1 MVVIVQYS
9 VVLCLTFLILEVAPQ
24 SEYGENY
31 QQNLEYYEEPSD
43 SEYYYGDYGDDVSEP
58 PEQITTQD
66 PPRTWYYK

>member
-1 MVVIVQYS
+1 MVVIVQYT

-31 QQNLEYYEEPSD
+31 EQNLEYYEEPSD

-58 PEQITTQD
+58 PEQITTED
-66 PPRTWYYK
+66 PPRAWYYK